1 MALTPHRLIPA
12 SPRTELAVGTVI
24 STSRD
29 MLVVELRPGM
39 PVRLDGS
46 GYSPGELVVVALP
59 GGQIAGAQ
67 IVSRASGRRTRVRQV
82 LV

>member
-1 MALTPHRLIPA
+1 MALTPHNLIPT
-12 SPRTELAVGTVI
+12 SPRTELAVGIVIAIGRDTV
-24 STSRD
+24 T
-29 MLVVELRPGM
+29 VELRPGM

-67 IVSRASGRRTRVRQV
+67 IVSRASGRRARVRQV